1 MDLSLLPV
9 VKQGPWIFGAKKLEL
24 AANHRSTKWEIIS
37 ERRSCVRSVFS
48 YLLMSVLTPLTSF
61 SPFDFSLNMCCCF
74 ISWLPKPCLGAS
86 RNHCV
91 LSRVTTNSFFPFSL
105 TLELGLPLPCPFSAL
120 WLFPDTVLPKQA
132 EIWLG
137 LWTCFVPGPHLLW
150 TFMLKYWRTNVL
162 FR

>member
-1 MDLSLLPV
+1 MGLSVLPV
-9 VKQGPWIFGAKKLEL
+9 GKQGPWVFGAKKLEL

-37 ERRSCVRSVFS
+37 ERHSCVKSVFS
-48 YLLMSVLTPLTSF
+48 YFLMSVLTPLTSF

-74 ISWLPKPCLGAS
+74 ISCLSKHCLGAY
-86 RNHCV
+86 RNHCL
-91 LSRVTTNSFFPFSL
+91 LSKVTTKSFFPFFPA
-105 TLELGLPLPCPFSAL
+105 LELGLLSPWPFSAL

-137 LWTCFVPGPHLLW
+137 FWTYFVPESHLLW
-150 TFMLKYWRTNVL
+150 TFMLKYWRKNVL